1 MDEGQRPTQV
11 PRDGR
16 KERSATEV
24 APFPSHVFTQKGPKG
39 REVGIPPF
47 QRGVMWMLAP
57 HPQMVKNLFFLFPE
71 KEPPGCQREMT
82 FV

>member
-1 MDEGQRPTQV
+1 MGEGQRPTQV

-57 HPQMVKNLFFLFPE
+57 HPQMVKQTCSFYFLKRSPQVAKE
-71 KEPPGCQREMT
+71 K
-82 FV
+82 

>member
-1 MDEGQRPTQV
+1 MGEGQRPTQV

-39 REVGIPPF
+39 RAVGIPPF
-47 QRGVMWMLAP
+47 QRGVMRMLAP
-57 HPQMVKNLFFLFPE
+57 HPQGVKQTCSSFSFLKRSPQVAKE
-71 KEPPGCQREMT
+71 K
-82 FV
+82 